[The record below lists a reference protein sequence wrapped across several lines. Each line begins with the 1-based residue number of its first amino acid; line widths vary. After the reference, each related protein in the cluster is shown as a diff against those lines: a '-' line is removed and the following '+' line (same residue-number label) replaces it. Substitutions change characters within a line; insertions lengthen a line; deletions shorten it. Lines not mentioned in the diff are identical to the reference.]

1 MAAFIRRN
9 DLSNGLIRPI
19 RLSES
24 TRLHSYP
31 FKSNHAY
38 MACKFAK
45 ETLVLCHSH
54 ISQIK
59 YIYISY
65 GTHKYP
71 AEFTNI
77 VVINITPVIYLY
89 AFAPFSQKPLSN
101 YIRKNSYYRITII
114 TQSVYLYAFASFSQK
129 PLLNFIYE
137 YEHELSYNI

>member
-59 YIYISY
+59 
-65 GTHKYP
+65 
-71 AEFTNI
+71 
-77 VVINITPVIYLY
+77 IYLHLIRHAQVPSGIY
-89 AFAPFSQKPLSN
+89 KYSCYQYNSGYIFICVCPILSKTPIKLYSQKQLLQNNNYNSICIFICVCLVLSKTPIKF
-101 YIRKNSYYRITII
+101 YLRI
-114 TQSVYLYAFASFSQK
+114 
-129 PLLNFIYE
+129 
-137 YEHELSYNI
+137 